1 MEGKE
6 IVKKY
11 LEQQCKQD
19 TVLKERYN
27 PEYLDK
33 CWEYIVNCAKAE
45 ANGKNNVCI
54 EDNQVYQWASHY
66 YLEGLFEKEKL
77 KIEEARL
84 KRILEDDAQEKARK
98 QRLAEIRAE
107 KIKEEGQMSLFDLGV

>member
-11 LEQQCKQD
+11 LDQQCEQD

-27 PEYLDK
+27 PKYIDK

-45 ANGKNNVCI
+45 AKGSNNVCI
-54 EDNQVYQWASHY
+54 EDNQVFQWASHY
-66 YLEGLFEKEKL
+66 YLEGLFKKEKL
-77 KIEEARL
+77 GI
-84 KRILEDDAQEKARK
+84 EDDAQEKARK

-107 KIKEEGQMSLFDLGV
+107 KIKEEGQMSIFDLGV